1 MKNFFA
7 AVMCLMLLMTSSL
20 ARAAGEPQVL
30 ADAAILVEASTGRI
44 IWEKNADAKFEP
56 ASMTKILT
64 CILSLE
70 NLKPTDEVK
79 LTPEVLAT
87 EDVYFD
93 WTEHDKISAWDMMN
107 ALMLVSE
114 NGGAVA
120 LAQTVGGDVAHF
132 AQMMND
138 KAKSL
143 GCKGSHFVN
152 PNGLPDSNHY
162 STAADMARIA
172 VYCMKNPDFRK
183 LVGTQKNSIHWTVPK
198 DKSAALDNTNKLL
211 GTFNGANGI
220 KTGWTNAAG
229 GCLAASAVRNG
240 VELIAIIMH
249 SPDTNTRFSD
259 AAALL
264 DYGFGRVKMVEG
276 LKKKDIS
283 KNLLVRGGKKYTVRV
298 GVDED
303 LNFPLLPGEDAKL
316 FQVTIEMPRIV
327 DAEIDAGK
335 ILGTAVLRYDG
346 KPVARV
352 PIVAKEDVPAGF
364 SFASLFVSII
374 APFLNV

>member
-7 AVMCLMLLMTSSL
+7 AIFCLVLLMTNC
-20 ARAAGEPQVL
+20 ARAANAPQVL
-30 ADAAILVEASTGRI
+30 ADEAILVEASTGRI
-44 IWEKNADAKFEP
+44 IWEKNADDRRPP
-56 ASMTKILT
+56 ASMTKMLT

-70 NLKPTDEVK
+70 NLKPNDEVK

-93 WTEHDKISAWDMMN
+93 WTVQDKITAWDMMN

-120 LAQTVGGDVAHF
+120 LAQAVGGDVPHF

-138 KAKSL
+138 KARQL

-152 PNGLPDSNHY
+152 PNGLPDDNHY

-183 LVGTQKNSIHWTVPK
+183 LVATQKNSIHWINPR
-198 DKSAALDNTNKLL
+198 DKIAQLDNTNRLL
-211 GTFNGANGI
+211 GNFNGANGI
-220 KTGWTNAAG
+220 KTGWTVAAG

-240 VELIAIIMH
+240 VELIAIVMH
-249 SPDTNTRFSD
+249 SPDPNTRFTD
-259 AAALL
+259 AASML
-264 DYGFGRVKMVEG
+264 DFGFGRVKMVEG
-276 LKKKDIS
+276 LRKKDVS

-298 GVDED
+298 GIDED
-303 LNFPLLPGEDAKL
+303 LNFPLLPGEDPKL
-316 FQVTIEMPRIV
+316 FRVTLDMPRIV
-327 DAEIDAGK
+327 DADIDAGK
-335 ILGTAVLRYDG
+335 ILGTAILHYDG

-364 SFASLFVSII
+364 SFASIFVSII
-374 APFLNV
+374 EPFLSV